1 MVLCTLKHERDK
13 MLALE
18 RSGGN
23 YDRTMVISQASKTDL
38 LWWKINIVHRH
49 CKIKQYTFSVE
60 FFSDASLTGWG
71 AVCNGEHTGGSWLES
86 EKQYHINYLELKTT
100 GGFIKN

>member
-1 MVLCTLKHERDK
+1 MAVSYGFVYTKTLERDK

-60 FFSDASLTGWG
+60 FF
-71 AVCNGEHTGGSWLES
+71 
-86 EKQYHINYLELKTT
+86 
-100 GGFIKN
+100 F